1 LSVLA
6 RHIKP
11 VMLVSGVLTLTMI
24 YAAIAP
30 QAALQGMFGATVTGP
45 LAEVVVRNWG
55 ALIAIGGAMLIWAAF
70 HPAQRGIVMAAVGC
84 SKLVFIGL
92 MLSLGRQYLSHQA
105 GLAVAMDAVWVC
117 LFAAYL
123 IEMRSHPGLKA

>member
-1 LSVLA
+1 MSVLT
-6 RHIKP
+6 RQIKP

-30 QAALQGMFGATVTGP
+30 QTALQGMFGETLTGP

-70 HPAQRGIVMAAVGC
+70 RPAQRGMVLVAVGT
-84 SKLVFIGL
+84 SKLVFVGL

-105 GLAVAMDAVWVC
+105 GLAIAIDAVWVC

-123 IEMRSHPGLKA
+123 IETRNRPGL